1 MPSTVHVIARVRA
14 KEGKE
19 DALKA
24 VLVALVP
31 PSRRE
36 LACYQY
42 DLLQSTTDPREFC
55 FVERWD
61 GEPALDQ
68 HAKSDH
74 VAKAGTLMTD
84 LVEAPP
90 EIHRYRGV

>member
-1 MPSTVHVIARVRA
+1 MATTIHVIARVRS

-19 DALKA
+19 EALKA
-24 VLVALVP
+24 VLTGLIA

-36 LACYQY
+36 IACYQY
-42 DLLQSTTDPREFC
+42 DLLQSTTDRRDFC

-61 GEPALDQ
+61 NDAGLNE
-68 HAKSDH
+68 HAASVH
-74 VAKAGTLMTD
+74 VKRASEQIAD

-90 EIHRYRGV
+90 EIQRFEQL

>member
-1 MPSTVHVIARVRA
+1 MPATVHVVSRLRA

-19 DALKA
+19 EALKA
-24 VLVALVP
+24 VLIALVP

-36 LACYQY
+36 LACYKY
-42 DLLQSTTDPREFC
+42 DLLQSTADSREFC
-55 FVERWD
+55 IVEKWD

-68 HAKSDH
+68 HARSEH
-74 VAKAGTLMTD
+74 VTKAGAQMTD

-90 EIHRYRGV
+90 DIRRYLIV

>member
-1 MPSTVHVIARVRA
+1 MPSTVHVVARVRA

-19 DALKA
+19 DALKN
-24 VLVALVP
+24 VLLGLIP

-61 GEPALDQ
+61 GEEALDQ
-68 HAKSDH
+68 HARSEH
-74 VAKAGTLMTD
+74 VTKAGAQMTD

-90 EIHRYRGV
+90 EIRRFRQV

>member
-1 MPSTVHVIARVRA
+1 MAATVHVIARVRA

-19 DALKA
+19 EALKN
-24 VLVALVP
+24 VLLALVP

-42 DLLQSTTDPREFC
+42 DLLQSAADPREFC
-55 FVERWD
+55 FVEKWD
-61 GEPALDQ
+61 REDALDQ
-68 HAKSDH
+68 HGKSDY
-74 VAKAGTLMTD
+74 VMKAGGLMTD

-90 EIHRYRGV
+90 DIRRYRLV

>member
-1 MPSTVHVIARVRA
+1 MPATVHVIARVRA

-19 DALKA
+19 EALKA
-24 VLVALVP
+24 VLIGLVP

-42 DLLQSTTDPREFC
+42 DLLQSAADPRDFA
-55 FVERWD
+55 FVEKWD
-61 GEPALDQ
+61 GDQALDA
-68 HAKSDH
+68 HASSEH
-74 VAKAGTLMTD
+74 VKKAGSQMAD

-90 EIHRYRGV
+90 DIRRYRLV

>member
-1 MPSTVHVIARVRA
+1 MPATVHVVARVRA

-19 DALKA
+19 EALKA
-24 VLVALVP
+24 VLVALIP

-42 DLLQSTTDPREFC
+42 DLLQSQADPREFC
-55 FVERWD
+55 LVERWD

-74 VAKAGTLMTD
+74 VAKAGTQMAD

-90 EIHRYRGV
+90 DIRRYRPV

>member
-19 DALKA
+19 EALKA

-42 DLLQSTTDPREFC
+42 DLLQSAADPREFC

-61 GEPALDQ
+61 GEAALDQ
-68 HAKSDH
+68 HAKSEH
-74 VAKAGTLMTD
+74 LTRAGTQMAD

-90 EIHRYRGV
+90 DIRRYKQV

>member
-1 MPSTVHVIARVRA
+1 MPATVHVIARVRA

-19 DALKA
+19 EALKA

-31 PSRRE
+31 ASRRE

-42 DLLQSTTDPREFC
+42 DLLQSAADPRDFC

-61 GEPALDQ
+61 GEAALDQ
-68 HAKSDH
+68 HAKSEH
-74 VAKAGTLMTD
+74 VTRAGAQMAD

-90 EIHRYRGV
+90 EIRRYKQV

>member
-1 MPSTVHVIARVRA
+1 MPATIHVVARVRA
-14 KEGKE
+14 KDGKE

-24 VLVALVP
+24 VLVGLIP

-61 GEPALDQ
+61 GEAALDQ
-68 HAKSDH
+68 HARSEH
-74 VAKAGTLMTD
+74 VAKAGAQMTD

-90 EIHRYRGV
+90 EIRRYRVV

>member
-19 DALKA
+19 EALKN
-24 VLVALVP
+24 VLIALVP

-42 DLLQSTTDPREFC
+42 DLLQSAADPREFC

-68 HAKSDH
+68 HARSEH
-74 VAKAGTLMTD
+74 VAKAGTQMSD

-90 EIHRYRGV
+90 DIRRYRVV

>member
-1 MPSTVHVIARVRA
+1 MSSTVHVIAHIRA

-19 DALKA
+19 DALRA
-24 VLVALVP
+24 VLVSLIP

-61 GEPALDQ
+61 DEEALDQ

-74 VAKAGTLMTD
+74 VAKAGTQMTD

-90 EIHRYRGV
+90 NIHRYRQV

>member
-1 MPSTVHVIARVRA
+1 MPATVHVVAHVRA

-19 DALKA
+19 DALKT
-24 VLVALVP
+24 VLTSLIA

-42 DLLQSTTDPREFC
+42 DLLQSSTDPRDFC

-61 GEPALDQ
+61 GDAALDQ
-68 HAKSDH
+68 HARSEHMK
-74 VAKAGTLMTD
+74 KAATQMAD
-84 LVEAPP
+84 IVEAAPD
-90 EIHRYRGV
+90 IHRYRVV

>member
-1 MPSTVHVIARVRA
+1 MPVTIHVIARMRA
-14 KEGKE
+14 KEGKAE
-19 DALKA
+19 ALKA
-24 VLVALVP
+24 VLIGLVP

-42 DLLQSTTDPREFC
+42 DLLQSAADPREFC
-55 FVERWD
+55 FVEKWD

-74 VAKAGTLMTD
+74 VAKVGAQMAD

-90 EIHRYRGV
+90 DIRRYRLV

>member
-1 MPSTVHVIARVRA
+1 MASTIHVIARVRA

-19 DALKA
+19 EALKA
-24 VLVALVP
+24 VLLALIP

-42 DLLQSTTDPREFC
+42 DLLQSTTDPRDFC

-61 GEPALDQ
+61 GEGALDQ

-74 VAKAGTLMTD
+74 VTKAGTLMTD

-90 EIHRYRGV
+90 DIRRFRPV

>member
-1 MPSTVHVIARVRA
+1 MPATVHVVSRIRA

-19 DALKA
+19 EALKA
-24 VLVALVP
+24 VLLALVT

-42 DLLQSTTDPREFC
+42 DLLQSAAEPREFC
-55 FVERWD
+55 VVEKWD

-68 HAKSDH
+68 HARSEH
-74 VAKAGTLMTD
+74 VAKAGVLMTD

-90 EIHRYRGV
+90 DIRRYTLV

>member
-1 MPSTVHVIARVRA
+1 MPATVHVIARVRA

-19 DALKA
+19 EALKA
-24 VLVALVP
+24 VLVALIP

-36 LACYQY
+36 IACYQY
-42 DLLQSTTDPREFC
+42 DLLQSSADPREFSL
-55 FVERWD
+55 VERWD

-74 VAKAGTLMTD
+74 VAKAGTQMAD

-90 EIHRYRGV
+90 DIRRYRPV

>member
-1 MPSTVHVIARVRA
+1 MPSTVHVIAHLRA

-19 DALKA
+19 EALRT
-24 VLVALVP
+24 VLLALIP

-36 LACYQY
+36 LNCYQY
-42 DLLQSTTDPREFC
+42 DLLQSATDPRDFC

-61 GEPALDQ
+61 GETALDR
-68 HAKSDH
+68 HATSDH
-74 VAKAGTLMTD
+74 VTKAGTQMTD

-90 EIHRYRGV
+90 DIRRYRQL

>member
-1 MPSTVHVIARVRA
+1 MPATINVIARVRA

-19 DALKA
+19 DALKS
-24 VLVALVP
+24 VLLALVP

-61 GEPALDQ
+61 GEGALDQ

-74 VAKAGTLMTD
+74 VTKAGTQMTD

-90 EIHRYRGV
+90 DIRRYRLV

>member
-1 MPSTVHVIARVRA
+1 MPSTIHVIARVRA

-24 VLVALVP
+24 VLIGLIP

-42 DLLQSTTDPREFC
+42 DLLQSAADPREFC

-74 VAKAGTLMTD
+74 VTRAGAQMAD

-90 EIHRYRGV
+90 EIKRFRQV

>member
-1 MPSTVHVIARVRA
+1 MASTIHVVARVRA
-14 KEGKE
+14 KDGKE

-24 VLVALVP
+24 VLIALVA

-42 DLLQSTTDPREFC
+42 DLLQSAADPREFC
-55 FVERWD
+55 LVERWD

-68 HAKSDH
+68 HAKSEH
-74 VAKAGTLMTD
+74 VARAGTQMAD

-90 EIHRYRGV
+90 EIRRYRVV